1 MKTPHG
7 SPNLKRCL
15 KCQNLVNESIHE
27 CPNCGGNAFSAY
39 YPISAYFE
47 FLVAGSTSPDVPA
60 TSESVSAPKFES
72 TFTVGDKRITGLLE
86 EMKQI
91 RFELAGLK
99 EAKVK
104 GTTAPERL
112 YLPEHVE
119 KVTPPEI
126 SPIIRDVQKCY
137 ESGVPNACPP
147 LLRKALLSAI
157 KIKFYKNGRKNL
169 IFDNDGNRRK
179 DWIGIA
185 KRENYLS
192 PELAKQL
199 RSFRIFGDTSAHD
212 EIIRFDNV
220 EVAEMFRL
228 VQLVIERFFKVNA
241 GRDQ

>member
-1 MKTPHG
+1 
-7 SPNLKRCL
+7 
-15 KCQNLVNESIHE
+15 VNESIKE

-39 YPISAYFE
+39 YPISAYLE
-47 FLVAGSTSPDVPA
+47 FQVAGSASPNLPV
-60 TSESVSAPKFES
+60 TSEGVPAPKFES
-72 TFTVGDKRITGLLE
+72 TFTVRDERITGLLE
-86 EMKQI
+86 EMKQM
-91 RFELAGLK
+91 RFELADLK
-99 EAKVK
+99 DTKIK
-104 GTTAPERL
+104 GTIAPERL

-119 KVTPPEI
+119 EVTPPEI

-137 ESGVPNACPP
+137 ELGVPNACPP

-157 KIKFYKNGRKNL
+157 KIKFYKNGRKDL

-185 KRENYLS
+185 KRESYLS

-199 RSFRIFGDTSAHD
+199 KSFRIFGDTGAHD

-220 EVAEMFRL
+220 EVAGMFNLIR
-228 VQLVIERFFKVNA
+228 LVIERFFKVNA